1 MGAIAA
7 DAAEPQAAGFVSS
20 EASGATSAQ
29 NRRMRRTD
37 RARIANLRL
46 VAHNLVAST
55 LTSPAEAASSM
66 LATQA
71 QDLSS
76 AQWALAVR
84 SPGSTITDVDKAF
97 NEGSIVRSW
106 PFRGTLHVTPAADL
120 GWMLA
125 LTRDRILRGATTRHA
140 GLGLDEQVFS
150 RAADVV
156 RGALRGGGRLSRAAL
171 LAELDAS
178 GIATGHQRGGHIIW
192 YLAHAGLICFGP
204 MEASGQAVV
213 LTDEWIPEARRLSP
227 DEALAELAV
236 RYFTSHGPATLR
248 DLLWWSKIL
257 VPEARRAIESAGDR
271 LRQIVI
277 DDTVYYLG
285 ADQPDKPVAPGLILL
300 PGFDEYLLGY
310 GDRDAVLPPE
320 HSARVV
326 PGSNGIF
333 LPMVVSNGQ
342 VVGTWRR
349 TIRRATV
356 DAAAT
361 TFAPLTATSTARY
374 MKAVESYARYLGL
387 NPGEATIVDS

>member
-1 MGAIAA
+1 
-7 DAAEPQAAGFVSS
+7 
-20 EASGATSAQ
+20 
-29 NRRMRRTD
+29 MRRTD
-37 RARIANLRL
+37 RTRIASLRL
-46 VAHNLVAST
+46 ASQNLVRST
-55 LTSPAEAASSM
+55 VASPAEVAQSM

-84 SPGSTITDVDKAF
+84 SPGTTLADVDQAF
-97 NEGSIVRSW
+97 NEGTIVRSW

-140 GLGLDEQVFS
+140 GLGLDDAVFV
-150 RAADVV
+150 RAADIV

-192 YLAHAGLICFGP
+192 YLAHTGLICFGP
-204 MEASGQAVV
+204 MGASGQDIV
-213 LTDEWIPEARRLSP
+213 LADEWIPDPRRLSP
-227 DEALAELAV
+227 DEALTELAV
-236 RYFTSHGPATLR
+236 RYFTSHGPATVK

-257 VPEARRAIESAGDR
+257 VPEARRAIEGAGDR
-271 LRQIVI
+271 LRQIVV

-285 ADQPDKPVAPGLILL
+285 ARQVDEPAVPALLLL

-320 HSARVV
+320 HSDRVV

-342 VVGTWRR
+342 IVATWRR
-349 TIRRATV
+349 TIRRGSVDVAAT
-356 DAAAT
+356 AFAPMAAT
-361 TFAPLTATSTARY
+361 TTARY
-374 MKAVESYARYLGL
+374 TKAASAYARYLGL
-387 NPGEATIVDS
+387 TPGEATVADS

>member
-1 MGAIAA
+1 
-7 DAAEPQAAGFVSS
+7 
-20 EASGATSAQ
+20 
-29 NRRMRRTD
+29 MRRTD

-46 VAHNLVAST
+46 VSQHLAAST
-55 LTSPAEAASSM
+55 FSSPAEVAFSM
-66 LATQA
+66 LAMQA

-84 SPGSTITDVDKAF
+84 SPGSTIADVDHAF
-97 NEGSIVRSW
+97 TEGSIVRSW

-125 LTRDRILRGATTRHA
+125 LTRDRTLRGAKTRHA
-140 GLGLDEQVFS
+140 GLGLDEQTFS
-150 RAADVV
+150 RAAGVV
-156 RGALRGGGRLSRAAL
+156 RNSLQGGGRLSRAAL
-171 LAELDAS
+171 LAELDAA
-178 GIATGHQRGGHIIW
+178 GVATDHQRGGHIIW

-204 MEASGQAVV
+204 MGASGQAVV
-213 LTDEWIPEARRLSP
+213 LTDEWVTEPRQLST

-248 DLLWWSKIL
+248 DLLWWSKVL
-257 VPEARRAIESAGDR
+257 VPEARRGIEGAGDR
-271 LRQIVI
+271 LRRLAV
-277 DDTVYYLG
+277 DGTTYYLS
-285 ADQPDKPVAPGLILL
+285 ADQADEPVAPGLVLL

-310 GDRDAVLPPE
+310 ENRDAVLARE

-349 TIRRATV
+349 TIRRASV
-356 DAAAT
+356 DIAAS
-361 TFAPLTATSTARY
+361 TFAPTTSTVTARY
-374 MKAVESYARYLGL
+374 VKAARGYARYLGL
-387 NPGEATIVDS
+387 GQGETTIADC

>member
-1 MGAIAA
+1 MST
-7 DAAEPQAAGFVSS
+7 ETSS
-20 EASGATSAQ
+20 PGSAQ

-37 RARIANLRL
+37 RARLANLRL
-46 VAHNLVAST
+46 VSQNLVAST
-55 LTSPAEAASSM
+55 LSSPADAAFSM

-84 SPGSTITDVDKAF
+84 SPGSTIADVDRAF
-97 NEGSIVRSW
+97 NDGSIVRSW

-125 LTRDRILRGATTRHA
+125 LTRDRTLRGATTRHT
-140 GLGLDEQVFS
+140 GLGLDDQIFS

-156 RGALRGGGRLSRAAL
+156 RSSLQGGGRLSRAAL

-178 GIATGHQRGGHIIW
+178 GIATDHQRGGHIIW
-192 YLAHAGLICFGP
+192 YLAHTGLICFGP
-204 MEASGQAVV
+204 METSGQAVV
-213 LTDEWIPEARRLSP
+213 LTDEWVPEPRQLSP
-227 DEALAELAV
+227 DEALTELAV
-236 RYFTSHGPATLR
+236 RYFSSHGPATLR

-257 VPEARRAIESAGDR
+257 VPEARGAIEKAGDR

-277 DDTVYYLG
+277 DNTVYYLA
-285 ADQPDKPVAPGLILL
+285 ADQTAEAVAPGLLLL

-310 GDRDAVLPPE
+310 TDRDAVLPPQ
-320 HSARVV
+320 HSARIV

-333 LPMVVSNGQ
+333 LPMVVSSGQ

-349 TIRRATV
+349 TVRRASV
-356 DAAAT
+356 DTAAT
-361 TFAPLTATSTARY
+361 TFEPMTPTSAARY
-374 MKAVESYARYLGL
+374 RKAAQGYARYLGL
-387 NPGEATIVDS
+387 NLGEATIADS